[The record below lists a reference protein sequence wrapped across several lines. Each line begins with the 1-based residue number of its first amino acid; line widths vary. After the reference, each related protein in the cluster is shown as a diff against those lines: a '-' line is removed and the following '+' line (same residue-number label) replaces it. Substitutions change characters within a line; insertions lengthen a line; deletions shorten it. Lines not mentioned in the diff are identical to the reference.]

1 MKLFKPLAGLALASL
16 MLPLAG
22 CVTLGTLVA
31 AVGTAQ
37 TVYSQVQAV
46 YTKAPLTLFVA
57 KSGYAITLTAAAN
70 FKTSVCPSVKSH
82 VWCLGAVQQLRAANN
97 ATAAAFVKAEAFVKA
112 HPTLDAS
119 ALITAAETAALGFAK
134 VETAFGVPAK

>member
-1 MKLFKPLAGLALASL
+1 MRLFKALVGLAIVLL
-16 MLPLAG
+16 MQPLYG
-22 CVTLGTLVA
+22 CVTLGALVA
-31 AVGTAQ
+31 GVGTAE

-46 YTKAPLTLFVA
+46 YAKAPLTLFVA
-57 KSGYAITLTAAAN
+57 KSGYAITLTAAAT
-70 FKTSVCPSVKSH
+70 FKADVCPSVNSH

-97 ATAAAFVKAEAFVKA
+97 ATAAAFASAEAFIKA

-119 ALITAAETAALGFAK
+119 GLITAAENAALGFAK

>member
-1 MKLFKPLAGLALASL
+1 MKLLKPLAGLALACL

-31 AVGTAQ
+31 AVGTAE
-37 TVYSQVQAV
+37 TVYSQVQGI

-70 FKTSVCPSVKSH
+70 FKTSICPSVKSH

-97 ATAAAFVKAEAFVKA
+97 ATAAAFVKAEAFVKT

-119 ALITAAETAALGFAK
+119 ALITAAENAALGFGK
-134 VETAFGVPAK
+134 LETAFGVPAK